1 MTIGGLDKEVTA
13 QGKYSS
19 LMGGN
24 HISYDG
30 GSNDAS
36 KEESTSSE
44 TLPEVQRLRC
54 SLWLLAPLLAERMG

>member
-44 TLPEVQRLRC
+44 TLPEV
-54 SLWLLAPLLAERMG
+54 SG